1 MTSSKRL
8 PVLAAAAVIIVL
20 TGLLAIRLMATPAL
34 TVKNT
39 VPRSAT
45 KIVPKSSYVP
55 EPKMIALADMR
66 YPAWFDSKSKNWEL
80 RFKTDLDLIAPLG
93 TGSENAGLWFADFA
107 KPDGPRLAES
117 NAAMERRIEHD
128 TFGKRLPADDPLLK
142 EAEPWCDQ
150 ATMRYYP
157 DIWQIDGFETVIPN
171 LLVQLT
177 FAKSWAARGLE
188 AETSEEAMKDFR
200 RAIRIGRLLRQEDV
214 TIIADL
220 VGLACVR
227 YGARGIFMWSQ
238 THDMPE
244 QALLASIILSE
255 VAPQRWLT
263 SERVTRVDISPFMRL
278 LDDGTFSIEIPDE
291 RLDAI
296 IALAT
301 DNPDRRF
308 FGEATLVS
316 NVFLY
321 HGTLTQRERAREL
334 LERLA
339 ASDDAII
346 VAMARW
352 SLDTKPSDDYLKELA
367 RIIPKV

>member
-1 MTSSKRL
+1 MTFSKRL
-8 PVLAAAAVIIVL
+8 PVLAAAAAIILL
-20 TGLLAIRLMATPAL
+20 TGLLAIRLMATPA
-34 TVKNT
+34 
-39 VPRSAT
+39 SAVT
-45 KIVPKSSYVP
+45 KIVPKSAYVP
-55 EPKMIALADMR
+55 EPKTIALADMQ

-117 NAAMERRIEHD
+117 NAAIDRRVEHD
-128 TFGKRLPADDPLLK
+128 IFGKRLPADDPLLK
-142 EAEPWCDQ
+142 EAESWCDQ

-188 AETSEEAMKDFR
+188 AETTEEAMKDFR
-200 RAIRIGRLLRQEDV
+200 RAIRLGRLLRQDDV

-227 YGARGIFMWSQ
+227 YGVRGIFLWST

-263 SERVTRVDISPFMRL
+263 SERVTRVDLSPFMRL
-278 LDDGTFSIEIPDE
+278 LDDGTFSIEVPDE

-308 FGEATLVS
+308 LGEATLVS

-321 HGTLTQRERAREL
+321 HGTPIQQERARAL
-334 LERLA
+334 LEKLA

-346 VAMARW
+346 VSMARW
-352 SLDTKPSDDYLKELA
+352 SLDTKPSDEYLKELA
-367 RIIPKV
+367 RKFS